1 MKCLLVGL
9 LGLLISAGVFAEDE
23 PVTIDGKHILVTD
36 VTEPGFYNK
45 QIHSSIFNGGG
56 AYIIAGSVNQRFPS
70 AEKAIAEIF
79 KSHGIPVADS
89 LETSSVAMV
98 FTTWLALDMANADQM
113 AAHVHIPNAAQIA
126 TEGTQMLGA
135 VMVFADVATGVAVA
149 LAGFAAELLNTDT
162 KLVISVSSY
171 KKPVYRHG
179 QGGTSIGTD
188 SKDSDA
194 MSYGLAK
201 IYYKLEFGK
210 EASDDV
216 VLKMAVD
223 QWIKH
228 YVIFDS
234 PTLEAAAPKAAVAQI
249 PAVVPTPAPSVSPVS
264 TVVSDVTSDNK

>member
-1 MKCLLVGL
+1 MKNLLVGL
-9 LGLLISAGVFAEDE
+9 LGMLISTGVFAKDE
-23 PVTIDGKHILVTD
+23 PVPIDGKHIVVTD
-36 VTEPGFYNK
+36 VAEPGFYNK

-56 AYIIAGSVNQRFPS
+56 AYIIAGTVNHRFPN

-79 KSHGIPVADS
+79 RSHGIPVADS

-113 AAHVHIPNAAQIA
+113 AAHVHIPNAGQIA

-135 VMVFADVATGVAVA
+135 VMAFADVATGVAVA

-171 KKPVYRHG
+171 KQPVYRHG
-179 QGGTSIGTD
+179 RGGSSIGTD

-201 IYYKLEFGK
+201 IYYKLEYGK

-228 YVIFDS
+228 YVIFDT
-234 PTLEAAAPKAAVAQI
+234 PALEATAPKASVAQ
-249 PAVVPTPAPSVSPVS
+249 APSVAPAPASSVS
-264 TVVSDVTSDNK
+264 AVSAAASDVTLDKK

>member
-1 MKCLLVGL
+1 MKYLLVGL
-9 LGLLISAGVFAEDE
+9 LGLLISTGVFAKDE
-23 PVTIDGKHILVTD
+23 PVTIDGKHIVVTD
-36 VTEPGFYNK
+36 VTEPGFYNT

-56 AYIIAGSVNQRFPS
+56 VYIIAGSVNHRFPN

-79 KSHGIPVADS
+79 RSHGIPVADS

-113 AAHVHIPNAAQIA
+113 AAHVHIPNAGQIA

-135 VMVFADVATGVAVA
+135 VMAFADVATGVAVA

-171 KKPVYRHG
+171 KQPVYRHG
-179 QGGTSIGTD
+179 RGGSSIGTD

-201 IYYKLEFGK
+201 IFYKLEYGK

-228 YVIFDS
+228 YVIFDA
-234 PTLEAAAPKAAVAQI
+234 PALEAAVPKAPVAHAPAVA
-249 PAVVPTPAPSVSPVS
+249 PAPASSVSAVS
-264 TVVSDVTSDNK
+264 AVVSDVTSDKK